1 MDEVARIRL
10 SELLQALTI
19 STPNNQ
25 ENNREDLLKQL
36 VQKGMSH
43 FEEYVEQR
51 AQLAQKDALAYFATS
66 WCSALEMTLLW
77 LGGCRP
83 SIYVRLV
90 YAMCGLQ
97 FESQLP
103 QLLQGN
109 GHNFDNLGGLSSTQ
123 LSMIDNLRRRTIKE
137 EEKITS
143 KLASLQESI
152 VEQPIT
158 GIAAV
163 RTRTYEDPNLEV
175 EDELSALRELTE
187 IWTPSQAVDFLATRK
202 KLHVCLHRWGQKRD
216 QMHGRN

>member
-1 MDEVARIRL
+1 MDEVTRIRL

-83 SIYVRLV
+83 SYLCPTRLRYVWPSIGVATSPASPRKWS
-90 YAMCGLQ
+90 Q
-97 FESQLP
+97 F
-103 QLLQGN
+103 
-109 GHNFDNLGGLSSTQ
+109 
-123 LSMIDNLRRRTIKE
+123 R
-137 EEKITS
+137 
-143 KLASLQESI
+143 
-152 VEQPIT
+152 
-158 GIAAV
+158 
-163 RTRTYEDPNLEV
+163 
-175 EDELSALRELTE
+175 
-187 IWTPSQAVDFLATRK
+187 
-202 KLHVCLHRWGQKRD
+202 
-216 QMHGRN
+216 